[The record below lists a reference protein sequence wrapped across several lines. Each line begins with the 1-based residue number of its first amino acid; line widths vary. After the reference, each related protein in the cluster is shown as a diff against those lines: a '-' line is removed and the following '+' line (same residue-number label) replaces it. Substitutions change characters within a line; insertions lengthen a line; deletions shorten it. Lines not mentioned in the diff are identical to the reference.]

1 MVETATDPF
10 TVWLLQYGCF
20 ALFFLLALG
29 IIGLPI
35 PEDTLMI
42 FTGILIQKGVL
53 PPVLAFISAFLGSLC
68 GITVSYLIGRF
79 AGDVVIKKYGGYIGL
94 TEVRMA
100 KMHWW
105 FERFGKWVIFI
116 GYFIAGLRHFSG
128 LFAGFTDMEFKH
140 FAKYAVL
147 GALCWIGL
155 LFSFGYFFGECCNHM
170 INYAMDIFENNF
182 TLVLVCLAVIWVVYS
197 VVKNY
202 LSKPRVQNNRKDT

>member
-1 MVETATDPF
+1 MVESASDPF
-10 TVWLLQYGCF
+10 TVWLLQYGCL

-42 FTGILIQKGVL
+42 FTGILIQKGIL
-53 PPVLAFISAFLGSLC
+53 PPVLAFISAFTGSLC
-68 GITVSYLIGRF
+68 GITISYLLGRF

-100 KMHWW
+100 QMHWW
-105 FERFGKWVIFI
+105 FERFGKWVIFF

-140 FAKYAVL
+140 FARYAIL
-147 GALCWIGL
+147 GAFCWIVL
-155 LFSFGYFFGECCNHM
+155 LFSLGYFFGECCNQA
-170 INYAMDIFENNF
+170 INYTMDYIENNLSF
-182 TLVLVCLAVIWVVYS
+182 LVMLMIGLWVIYTLCRYYITKRS
-197 VVKNY
+197 
-202 LSKPRVQNNRKDT
+202 